1 MTINSSQQE
10 FAVGTVVFIREKSDK
25 VPQARLQPFW
35 SLFLAMRRLGG
46 HEEMLPPQNTSQLST
61 LLPYCLENVAGL
73 GEGEGRTWAQHRLH
87 LHPRKADSFGDLG
100 AHLVPMELSILHNP
114 GINA

>member
-10 FAVGTVVFIREKSDK
+10 FAVETVVFIREKSDK

-46 HEEMLPPQNTSQLST
+46 HEEMLPPPKHIPAFHTAT
-61 LLPYCLENVAGL
+61 LLP
-73 GEGEGRTWAQHRLH
+73 
-87 LHPRKADSFGDLG
+87 
-100 AHLVPMELSILHNP
+100 
-114 GINA
+114 